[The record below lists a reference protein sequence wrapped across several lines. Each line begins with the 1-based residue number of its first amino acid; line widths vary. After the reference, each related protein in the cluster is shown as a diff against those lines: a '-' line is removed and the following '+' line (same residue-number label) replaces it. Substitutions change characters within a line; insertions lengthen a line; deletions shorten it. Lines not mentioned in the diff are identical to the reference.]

1 MARRSRA
8 GGGCVRTTNVR
19 ACRVPSGKR
28 GGGQGGSGNAL
39 HVEADHKRRSV
50 AKQLQPVA
58 VWQPVHTTHL
68 FVDLQQQVVD
78 IALQPVVATVH
89 LALDLQKRREEHRGW
104 GQATSGCG
112 QARAGARTVLTSRHC
127 KGSPCAKH
135 QPFAVS

>member
-1 MARRSRA
+1 M
-8 GGGCVRTTNVR
+8 TNVR

-50 AKQLQPVA
+50 AKQLQPFA

-78 IALQPVVATVH
+78 IALQPIVATVH
-89 LALDLQKRREEHRGW
+89 LALDLQKRRGAQRLGASNERLRASKGRGTHRADE
-104 GQATSGCG
+104 QAL
-112 QARAGARTVLTSRHC
+112 QR
-127 KGSPCAKH
+127 
-135 QPFAVS
+135 